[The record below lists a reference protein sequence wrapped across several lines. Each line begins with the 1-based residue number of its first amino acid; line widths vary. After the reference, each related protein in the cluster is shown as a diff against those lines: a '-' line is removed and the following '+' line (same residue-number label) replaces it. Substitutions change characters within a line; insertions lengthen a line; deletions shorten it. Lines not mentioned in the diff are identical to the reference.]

1 MPPPMLVNNCHVAN
15 MKLSSELT
23 KNIYAIQS
31 QNGIFI
37 QQTTN
42 YIMKILYTLLFTTC
56 SFLFAVASSISM
68 DNPDAIV
75 GNWKTGEGT
84 AVVQIYKQ
92 GNNYFGK
99 IVWLKEPNNPTTGK
113 PRVDAKNSDPAK
125 RNSPLLGLINLRNFS
140 FHKNNLW
147 KDGKIYDPK
156 SGDDY
161 SCKITMKDPNTI
173 EVRGYIGIS
182 LLGRTDVW
190 KRQNNL

>member
-1 MPPPMLVNNCHVAN
+1 
-15 MKLSSELT
+15 MKL
-23 KNIYAIQS
+23 
-31 QNGIFI
+31 
-37 QQTTN
+37 
-42 YIMKILYTLLFTTC
+42 LYTFLLSAFFILAAYSTP
-56 SFLFAVASSISM
+56 ISEN
-68 DNPDAIV
+68 NPDAII

-92 GNNYFGK
+92 GSYYYGK

-113 PRVDAKNSDPAK
+113 LRVDTKNSDPAK
-125 RNSPLLGLINLRNFS
+125 RNAPLLGLINLRNFS
-140 FHKNNLW
+140 FYKNNLW

-182 LLGRTDVW
+182 LLGKTDIW
-190 KRQNNL
+190 KRQSNL

>member
-1 MPPPMLVNNCHVAN
+1 
-15 MKLSSELT
+15 
-23 KNIYAIQS
+23 
-31 QNGIFI
+31 
-37 QQTTN
+37 
-42 YIMKILYTLLFTTC
+42 MKILCTLLLSIC
-56 SFLFAVASSISM
+56 SLLSVKASPFLN
-68 DNPDAIV
+68 DNPDAII

-92 GNNYFGK
+92 GSNYFGK
-99 IVWLKEPNNPTTGK
+99 IVWLKEPNNPNTGK
-113 PRVDAKNSDPAK
+113 PRVDEKNSNPAK
-125 RNSPLLGLINLRNFS
+125 RNTPLLGLVNLRNFS

-161 SCKITMKDPNTI
+161 SCKITMKDSNTI

-190 KRQNNL
+190 KRQPNL

>member
-1 MPPPMLVNNCHVAN
+1 
-15 MKLSSELT
+15 MK
-23 KNIYAIQS
+23 
-31 QNGIFI
+31 F
-37 QQTTN
+37 
-42 YIMKILYTLLFTTC
+42 LYTLIF
-56 SFLFAVASSISM
+56 SSIFLLPVYGTSLS
-68 DNPDAIV
+68 DNNPDAIL

-92 GNNYFGK
+92 GSNYYGK
-99 IVWLKEPNNPTTGK
+99 IVWLKEPNNPSTGK
-113 PRVDAKNSDPAK
+113 PRVDAKNSDPTK
-125 RNSPLLGLINLRNFS
+125 RNNPLLGLINLRNFS

-182 LLGRTDVW
+182 ILGRTDVW
-190 KRQNNL
+190 KRQ